1 MRELSMRT
9 FSDVVLSKCRSRQ
22 SRAINCVCLFLVCFS
37 YFPWIC
43 QAQNAPQTQQIANN
57 KEGGVRWVMKQY
69 PSLRF
74 GDVLRVDFRARLQ
87 ADTGS
92 FSPDPTPD
100 EPSFTLHRAR
110 FGIQGTFLKR
120 FEYEVER
127 DFRDTNHP
135 WRDVAL
141 NYRAHRRFEIQG
153 GRFKVPFGLDQ
164 LTRMTDFD
172 YVFRSRVSETVA
184 PGRDTGLM
192 AHGRLFKRGLTYQ
205 VGAFAHD
212 GDNAGTGQRTLAA
225 RFTGTPLHLFP
236 APHRLKGL
244 RIGFAVVHS
253 ELPEGLNSLRGRT
266 LSRDTFFNRVFVNGT
281 RLRLGAELDWS
292 SGPFSVKGEL
302 LQASDTRHGQ
312 SVRAQDLPNVV
323 SRGWYLS
330 GTWVVTGE
338 KKARGLE
345 PRRAFLR
352 DGGWGAVELALR
364 CEELRLGS
372 SAHPGPAFVHPRA
385 ANLLGNSQQI
395 WTFGL
400 NWYLNRHT
408 KIQANAVRE
417 SLEDILR
424 SPVPGQKLFWGQ
436 FARLQLVF

>member
-1 MRELSMRT
+1 L
-9 FSDVVLSKCRSRQ
+9 LL
-22 SRAINCVCLFLVCFS
+22 ACFS
-37 YFPWIC
+37 LFPRIC
-43 QAQNAPQTQQIANN
+43 QSQNAPQTQHIANN
-57 KEGGVRWVMKQY
+57 KEGGIRWVMKQY

-74 GDVLRVDFRARLQ
+74 GDVLRVDFRARFQ
-87 ADTGS
+87 ADAGS
-92 FSPDPTPD
+92 FSPDATPD
-100 EPSFTLHRAR
+100 EPPFRLHRAR
-110 FGIQGTFLKR
+110 LGIQGSFLKR

-127 DFRDTNHP
+127 EFQDSDHP

-164 LTRMTDFD
+164 LTRITDFD

-192 AHGRLFKRGLTYQ
+192 AHGRFFKRGLNYQ
-205 VGAFAHD
+205 VGVFAHD

-225 RFTGTPLHLFP
+225 RFTGTPLRLFP
-236 APHRLKGL
+236 ASRRLKGL
-244 RIGFAVVHS
+244 RVGFAMAHS

-266 LSRDTFFNRVFVNGT
+266 LSRDTFFNRVFVEGR

-292 SGPFSVKGEL
+292 SGPFSVKGEF
-302 LQASDTRHGQ
+302 LQSSDTRRGQ
-312 SVRAQDLPNVV
+312 GVRTQDLPNLLA
-323 SRGWYLS
+323 RGWYLS

-338 KKARGLE
+338 KKAGGIE
-345 PRRAFLR
+345 PRHAFLR
-352 DGGWGAVELALR
+352 EGGWGAVELAAR
-364 CEELRLGS
+364 CERLQLGS
-372 SAHPGPAFVHPRA
+372 STHPGPAFVHPRA

-436 FARLQLVF
+436 FVRLQLAF

>member
-1 MRELSMRT
+1 MRT
-9 FSDVVLSKCRSRQ
+9 SSDFLPSESWLQQ
-22 SRAINCVCLFLVCFS
+22 SRAMSWVFLLLGCFGLS
-37 YFPWIC
+37 PQIC
-43 QAQNAPQTQQIANN
+43 QAQGDVQAQYTPSS
-57 KEGGVRWVMKQY
+57 KEQGGVRWVMKQY
-69 PSLRF
+69 PSLRV

-87 ADTGS
+87 ADLSTY
-92 FSPDPTPD
+92 SPDGNRG

-127 DFRDTNHP
+127 EFRDSDQP

-164 LTRMTDFD
+164 LTRITDLD
-172 YVFRSRVSETVA
+172 YVFRSRVSETIA

-192 AHGRLFKRGLTYQ
+192 AHGRFFKRGLNYQ
-205 VGAFAHD
+205 AGVFRHD
-212 GDNAGTGQRTLAA
+212 GDNAGSGQRTLAA
-225 RFTGTPLHLFP
+225 RFTGTPLRLFP
-236 APHRLKGL
+236 APRWLKGL
-244 RIGFAVVHS
+244 RTGFAVAHS

-266 LSRDTFFNRVFVNGT
+266 LSHDTFFNRVFVNGS

-292 SGPFSVKGEL
+292 SGPFSVKGEF
-302 LQASDTRHGQ
+302 LQSSDTRRGQ
-312 SVRAQDLPNVV
+312 GVRTQDLP
-323 SRGWYLS
+323 SLLARGWYLS
-330 GTWVVTGE
+330 GTWVMTGE

-345 PRRAFLR
+345 PRRAFLH

-364 CEELRLGS
+364 CEQLRLGS
-372 SAHPGPAFVHPRA
+372 SSHPGPAFVHSRA
-385 ANLLGNSQQI
+385 ANLLGNSEQI

-400 NWYLNRHT
+400 NWHLNRHT

-417 SLEDILR
+417 ALEDVLR

-436 FARLQLVF
+436 VVRLQLAF